1 MQFHGGTLTVRSGPE
16 GNDRSRDASGRAGGR
31 RIVTGGRV
39 AIVEDDRAL
48 LDQIR
53 WALKSSWDVSAAE
66 DAVAGLALLADQ
78 PDLFPDRSSP
88 SALP

>member
-1 MQFHGGTLTVRSGPE
+1 VTLPAEQEAAES
-16 GNDRSRDASGRAGGR
+16 
-31 RIVTGGRV
+31 TGGRV

-53 WALKSSWDVSAAE
+53 WALRAASRSRKTRR
-66 DAVAGLALLADQ
+66 GLALLADQ